1 MIEALQMLKY
11 LKRKEWLDWMKDWQV
26 KEGELVAEVQS
37 EALAVLVG
45 ATEMDRQDL
54 LLHLLGDA
62 DSYKEED
69 EMSAE

>member
-1 MIEALQMLKY
+1 
-11 LKRKEWLDWMKDWQV
+11 MKDWQV

-37 EALAVLVG
+37 EALANLVG
-45 ATEMDRQDL
+45 AMEMDRQDL
-54 LLHLLGDA
+54 LLCLLGDA